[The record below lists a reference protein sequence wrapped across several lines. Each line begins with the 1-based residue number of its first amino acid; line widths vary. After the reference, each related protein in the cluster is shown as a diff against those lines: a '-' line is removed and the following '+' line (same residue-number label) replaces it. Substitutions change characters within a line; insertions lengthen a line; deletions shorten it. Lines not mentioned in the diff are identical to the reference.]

1 MNSLTGTILIL
12 LFVGVTTFCRTSL
25 PAYGA
30 EQAAISRV
38 EITIKGMICVSC
50 SRDIEKILKG
60 LSGVASV
67 KVDLAN
73 DRATVTYD
81 SRKVTSLQ
89 LVETIRKSGYE
100 AILPTVPHRT
110 R

>member
-12 LFVGVTTFCRTSL
+12 LFVGVATSDRTSL

-30 EQAAISRV
+30 EQAPLTRV

-50 SRDIEKILKG
+50 SREIEKILNG
-60 LSGVASV
+60 VSGVASV

-81 SRKVTSLQ
+81 SRKVPPHH

-100 AILPTVPHRT
+100 AILSTVPHRT